1 MYNDCNIFLP
11 HICGK
16 SYALWQKEDGV
27 ELASRGKSTPH
38 GRIGGGSRF
47 AWKVIRPEAVGEV
60 DLSRF
65 AWKVVSP
72 VAGRKLEWNSFR
84 VESMPLERG
93 GSRMNLPS
101 CGKLHTRQYDIA
113 EIRHLLNFIC

>member
-38 GRIGGGSRF
+38 GRIEGGSRF

-60 DLSRF
+60 GFKSLRLESR
-65 AWKVVSP
+65 KPCGREETGVELVSRGKYAP
-72 VAGRKLEWNSFR
+72 RKGRK
-84 VESMPLERG
+84 
-93 GSRMNLPS
+93 
-101 CGKLHTRQYDIA
+101 
-113 EIRHLLNFIC
+113 

>member
-1 MYNDCNIFLP
+1 MIAIYFYRTFAESRMPYGRRKMGWNLLRVESLRLMAGLGVEVAL
-11 HICGK
+11 HGK
-16 SYALWQKEDGV
+16 SYAPRQWE
-27 ELASRGKSTPH
+27 R
-38 GRIGGGSRF
+38 
-47 AWKVIRPEAVGEV
+47 W

-72 VAGRKLEWNSFR
+72 VAGKKLEWNSFR